1 MDDNVISF
9 TKLGTVK
16 SRTFELT
23 YKRFFSNLRELIN
36 NDITNYEVR
45 YNEKE
50 KCYIV
55 KYDGESYI
63 VYCGNDVLRK
73 DEDDKLWILSNL
85 ESLVYLSERKR
96 ISQKISEELE
106 EENYEYRESE
116 MDRRLRV
123 MFNAERGIFKND
135 KDKKLYIKIL
145 KNSKLP
151 VLRSY
156 LADIKNDIFFSCENF
171 SKYREMRFDRS
182 SDPIFITLFG
192 GIAIIILGILG
203 FPEFILFSGLGIIII
218 DDVYDLIIDFI
229 NKESVY
235 RKTKF
240 RSISSIFVAL
250 GKSPY
255 YLWKIFS
262 KNWNIN
268 KRIRG
273 LQKSLAKTD
282 NEDGSVKSV
291 KGLKK
296 EVVKEVDKAFSKEN
310 DENII
315 KESVNNMTIT
325 FDNLHNKVLGIE
337 DAKIKSDLSMR
348 LLEVIYSYVEK
359 SKTFNDKGIDEK
371 FQKSILDTVA
381 DISKETEVQLEKERQ
396 EKEAALNE
404 KRIKEE
410 EERQRQEEFQRL
422 LDTANQVT
430 SIRSSG
436 K

>member
-63 VYCGNDVLRK
+63 VYCGNDVLKR

-85 ESLVYLSERKR
+85 ESLEYLSKRK
-96 ISQKISEELE
+96 KISKKISKELE
-106 EENYEYRESE
+106 EEVPERHESE
-116 MDRRLRV
+116 MDHRLRV
-123 MFNAERGIFKND
+123 MFNGERGIFKND

-156 LADIKNDIFFSCENF
+156 LEDIKNDIFFSCDNF
-171 SKYREMRFDRS
+171 LKYREMKFDRS

-192 GIAIIILGILG
+192 GIAILILGILG

-218 DDVYDLIIDFI
+218 DNVYDLTIAVID
-229 NKESVY
+229 KESVY
-235 RKTKF
+235 RKMKF

-255 YLWKIFS
+255 YLWKIFRE
-262 KNWNIN
+262 NWNIN

-296 EVVKEVDKAFSKEN
+296 EVVKEVNKAFSKEK

-325 FDNLHNKVLGIE
+325 LDNLHNKVLGIE
-337 DAKIKSDLSMR
+337 DTTVKSDLSKR
-348 LLEVIYSYVEK
+348 LLEVIFSYVEK
-359 SKTFNDKGIDEK
+359 SKTFNDKGIDEE
-371 FQKSILDTVA
+371 FQKTILDKVA
-381 DISKETEVQLEKERQ
+381 DISNETEIQLEKERQ
-396 EKEAALNE
+396 EKEAAINA

-422 LDTANQVT
+422 LDVANQVT